1 SIASI
6 FFRRLGSMEELV
18 SYDAPSYVSSWEVA
32 AGLTI
37 FAWMCRRVTGCAV
50 KRRWSTA
57 GVTRPGTGSLH
68 PVAIR
73 AAMEATRLLKPQSLD
88 RVRERWVMRR
98 TAVINQIRGLLLE
111 RGITLRK
118 GRCHVG
124 EALRMLLAQLKLELD
139 HLD

>member
-1 SIASI
+1 
-6 FFRRLGSMEELV
+6 MEELV

-73 AAMEATRLLKPQSLD
+73 AAVEATRLLKPLVQ
-88 RVRERWVMRR
+88 RVARRLGERAGRNVS
-98 TAVINQIRGLLLE
+98 E
-111 RGITLRK
+111 R
-118 GRCHVG
+118 
-124 EALRMLLAQLKLELD
+124 
-139 HLD
+139 